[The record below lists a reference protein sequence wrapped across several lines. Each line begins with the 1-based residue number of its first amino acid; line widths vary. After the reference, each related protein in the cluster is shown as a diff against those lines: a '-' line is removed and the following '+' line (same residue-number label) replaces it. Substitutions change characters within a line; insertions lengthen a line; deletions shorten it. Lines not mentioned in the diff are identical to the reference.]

1 MSLGVLFIAAVS
13 EGEQTLMD
21 FKSVLSLLLKK
32 FNEENI
38 NYALMGGFALGLW
51 GVGKTTVDIDFLVR
65 REDMNGIDSIMH
77 DAGYECKYSS
87 ENVSQYVSPL
97 KVFGEVDF
105 LHAFREA
112 SIEMLNR
119 AEEKEI
125 FDEPLKITVLKPE
138 DLIGLKLQAIKNDP
152 LRLRNDMADIESL
165 INIHARKLDLSLLKK
180 YFRIFDMED
189 LYKKLIKEQNK

>member
-1 MSLGVLFIAAVS
+1 
-13 EGEQTLMD
+13 MD

-32 FNEENI
+32 FSEENI

-77 DAGYECKYSS
+77 DVGYECKYSS

-105 LHAFREA
+105 LHAFREL
-112 SIEMLNR
+112 IDLL
-119 AEEKEI
+119 
-125 FDEPLKITVLKPE
+125 PLWHP
-138 DLIGLKLQAIKNDP
+138 
-152 LRLRNDMADIESL
+152 RL
-165 INIHARKLDLSLLKK
+165 
-180 YFRIFDMED
+180 
-189 LYKKLIKEQNK
+189 

>member
-1 MSLGVLFIAAVS
+1 
-13 EGEQTLMD
+13 MD
-21 FKSVLSLLLKK
+21 FKSVLSLLLRK
-32 FNEENI
+32 FRDENI
-38 NYALMGGFALGLW
+38 NYALIGGFAVGLW

-112 SIEMLNR
+112 SIEMLKR

-165 INIHARKLDLSLLKK
+165 INIHGRKLDLSLVKK
-180 YFRIFDMED
+180 YFQIFDMED
-189 LYKKLIKEQNK
+189 MYKQLIEGENK

>member
-1 MSLGVLFIAAVS
+1 
-13 EGEQTLMD
+13 MD
-21 FKSVLSLLLKK
+21 FKSVLSLLLRK
-32 FNEENI
+32 FRESNI

-51 GVGKTTVDIDFLVR
+51 GVGRTTVDIDFLVR
-65 REDMNGIDSIMH
+65 REDMNGIDRIMH

-112 SIEMLNR
+112 SLEMLER
-119 AEEKEI
+119 AEEKQI
-125 FDEPLKITVLKPE
+125 FDEPLKINVLKPE

-152 LRLRNDMADIESL
+152 LRWRNDMADIESL
-165 INIHARKLDLSLLKK
+165 INIHGRKLDLPLVKK
-180 YFRIFDMED
+180 YFQIFDMEN
-189 LYKKLIKEQNK
+189 LYIKLFEGENK